1 MGFLY
6 RRRDSKLWWVCF
18 SDVSGERR
26 RESTG
31 LTDLESAR
39 RMLEE
44 HEARVAARRK
54 LALAAVQ
61 TVADYARS
69 HPEAGALLRCL
80 SPELA
85 SASLCDV
92 RHHQVMEW
100 MQALPEL
107 RPQDAPP
114 ARALFMQLHRLFDD
128 AVADGL
134 LASNPCWSDREAG
147 GEVRTDSDRQLSN
160 HFTRAELERLLSDG
174 RLDRFRRCQWA
185 VLALTGAR
193 IGEVLGLRV
202 RHCDLGRQP
211 LGRLLVTG
219 RWDSKLRRLTPPRS
233 GLPREVPVHRTLA
246 AMLREHLRASLP
258 IRLGRAADADD
269 LIFPAAG
276 GSPQQAGTTLAHLQR
291 DLDAVGLR
299 KGNLHTLRRTFFWL
313 GRQDGA
319 AAQVLRLI
327 GEEGRPG
334 EPDAPYPVKCAE
346 IARLDVQVE
355 RGGGGGGPELPAGPL
370 SPPPHARPLGR
381 QAPGRR
387 SDGA

>member
-6 RRRDSKLWWVCF
+6 RRRDSRLWWVCWT
-18 SDVSGERR
+18 DTTGERR

-31 LTDLESAR
+31 LTDLEPAR
-39 RMLEE
+39 KVLEDLE
-44 HEARVAARRK
+44 TRVAAKRK
-54 LALAAVQ
+54 QALAAVQ

-69 HPEAGALLRCL
+69 RPEAGALLGCL

-85 SASLCDV
+85 SSSLCDV
-92 RHHQVMEW
+92 RHQQVMDW

-107 RPQDAPP
+107 RPADAPP

-134 LASNPCWSDREAG
+134 VASNPCRSEREVAAG
-147 GEVRTDSDRQLSN
+147 GEVDLDRRLSN
-160 HFTRAELERLLSDG
+160 HFTRAELERLLSDP

-193 IGEVLGLRV
+193 IGELLGLRV
-202 RHCDLGRQP
+202 RHVDLGRQP

-246 AMLREHLRASLP
+246 AMLQEHLRASLP
-258 IRLGRAADADD
+258 IRLGRAADPDD
-269 LIFPAAG
+269 LLFPAAD

-291 DLDAVGLR
+291 DLEAVGLR
-299 KGNLHTLRRTFFWL
+299 KGNLHTLRRTFFSL

-319 AAQVLRLI
+319 AALVLRLI
-327 GEEGRPG
+327 SEEPRSGD
-334 EPDAPYPVKCAE
+334 PDVPYAARCAE

-355 RGGGGGGPELPAGPL
+355 RGGGGGGPVTPVGPL
-370 SPPPHARPLGR
+370 PPPRHARKLGR
-381 QAPGRR
+381 
-387 SDGA
+387 

>member
-6 RRRDSKLWWVCF
+6 RRRDSRLWWVCW
-18 SDVSGERR
+18 SDANGDRR

-31 LTDLESAR
+31 LTDLEAAR
-39 RMLEE
+39 RMLEDL
-44 HEARVAARRK
+44 EARVATKRK
-54 LALAAVQ
+54 LAVASVQ

-69 HPEAGALLRCL
+69 RAEAGALLGCL
-80 SPELA
+80 SPDLA
-85 SASLCDV
+85 SSSLCDV

-100 MQALPEL
+100 MQVLPEL

-134 LASNPCWSDREAG
+134 LASNPCRSGREEDPDDRM
-147 GEVRTDSDRQLSN
+147 DLDRQLSN
-160 HFTRAELERLLSDG
+160 HFTRAELERLLSDQ
-174 RLDRFRRCQWA
+174 RLDRLRRCQWA

-246 AMLREHLRASLP
+246 AMLQEHLRASLP

-269 LIFPAAG
+269 LLFPAAG

-291 DLDAVGLR
+291 DLEAVGLR

-327 GEEGRPG
+327 SEEGRPG
-334 EPDAPYPVKCAE
+334 EPDVPYVAKCAE
-346 IARLDVQVE
+346 IARLDVQVD
-355 RGGGGGGPELPAGPL
+355 RGGGGDGPQIPTGPAGPL
-370 SPPPHARPLGR
+370 APPRHARPLGR
-381 QAPGRR
+381 
-387 SDGA
+387 